1 MSYPILEK
9 ATLDELNDLLDGDLD
24 SILTPFLE
32 QLPQL
37 INDILLGIENQQAP
51 AVFHAAHTLKS
62 SAATIGGLALSENA
76 RQIEAMG
83 KAGQLAE
90 INPFATQLEKDA
102 TDLKQA
108 LAPFIAH

>member
-9 ATLDELNDLLDGDLD
+9 TTLDELNDLLDGDLD

-32 QLPQL
+32 QLPKL
-37 INDILLGIENQQAP
+37 IHDILLGIETQQAP

-62 SAATIGGLALSENA
+62 SAATIGGLALSETS

-83 KAGQLAE
+83 KAGKLAE
-90 INPFATQLEKDA
+90 INPLVTQLEKNA
-102 TDLKQA
+102 ADLKQA
-108 LAPFIAH
+108 LSTYITN